1 MNLFPAKALFFTFL
15 VICLASCA
23 SRSDIAYLQ
32 NADNYQGGQAVAFEP
47 TLQPDDLLSIIVSAT
62 TPEVTVPFN
71 LPQIQGNY
79 EVNNNQNG
87 IKTYL
92 VDNAGF
98 IDFPVIGRIK
108 LAGLTR
114 TEAKNKLTAAISEF
128 ITDPSINLR
137 ILNYKIAVIGEVGR
151 PGTFRIDS
159 ERLTLFEA
167 LSLAGDLTIYG
178 RRDNILII
186 REVDGLK
193 SFHRV
198 DITQADFIDSPF
210 YYLKQ
215 NDQLVIEP
223 NKTRMNASV
232 YGQNLS
238 FILSAAS
245 LALTMGLIIFR

>member
-1 MNLFPAKALFFTFL
+1 MNLLSRAGLLAFF

-23 SRSDIAYLQ
+23 SRADLAYLQ
-32 NADNYQGGQAVAFEP
+32 DVDNYSGAQSVSFEP
-47 TLQPDDLLSIIVSAT
+47 TLQPDDLLSIIVSAD

-92 VDNAGF
+92 IDNAGY

-114 TEAKNKLTAAISEF
+114 TEAKNKLASAISEF
-128 ITDPSINLR
+128 IKDPSINLR
-137 ILNYKIAVIGEVGR
+137 ILNYKIAVIGEVNR
-151 PGTFRIDS
+151 PATYTIES
-159 ERLTLFEA
+159 ERLTLLEA

-178 RRDNILII
+178 RRDNILVI
-186 REVDGLK
+186 REVDGIK
-193 SFHRV
+193 SFSRV
-198 DITQADFIDSPF
+198 DITQTDFIDSPF

-223 NKTRMNASV
+223 NKTKMNSSV
-232 YGQNLS
+232 VGQNLS

-245 LALTMGLIIFR
+245 LALTLGFYLFR